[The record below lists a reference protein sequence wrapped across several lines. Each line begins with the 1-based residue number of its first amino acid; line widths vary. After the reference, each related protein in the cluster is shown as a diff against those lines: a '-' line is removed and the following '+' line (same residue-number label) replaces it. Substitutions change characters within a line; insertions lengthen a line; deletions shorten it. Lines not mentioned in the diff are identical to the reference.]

1 MKIGIIGINT
11 LQQEEH
17 FKIIHQALGKNLQG
31 IFSHSEEAIPIS
43 TNYNIKLYKSSNELF
58 EKVDA
63 VYFANSVKPNF
74 DYAINALKKA
84 CHLFIENISMLSIDE
99 VKQLYKVAFEARTK
113 IQLKLTKSFTPEF
126 SEVRNFISDS
136 KLIEISNSFSKLL
149 RLDDYFSE
157 ILNNLFFTNQNIQS
171 GIKKISPLALPLDN
185 NHFSLVQIRLD
196 YDNGAVVNM
205 KFNNIS
211 KEDESTVTFHKKDE
225 IIYIDFIKHYAIKH
239 KIAEGQ
245 VARQEFL
252 ITNETAFNTEM
263 VNFIKSCKD
272 IEMQNISEHPAELK
286 IIQATQE
293 IKDRLIQLF
302 HPM

>member
-1 MKIGIIGINT
+1 MKIGLIGINS

-17 FKIIHQALGKNLQG
+17 FKIIHQALAKNLHG
-31 IFSHSEEAIPIS
+31 IFSHSEEVIPIS
-43 TNYNIKLYKSSNELF
+43 ANYNIKLYRSSNELF

-74 DYAINALKKA
+74 DFAINALKKS
-84 CHLFIENISMLSIDE
+84 CHLFIENISMLTIEE
-99 VKQLYKVAFEARTK
+99 VRQLYKVAFEARTK

-126 SEVRNFISDS
+126 IEVKNYISNP

-157 ILNNLFFTNQNIQS
+157 ILNNLFFANYNIQS
-171 GIKKISPLALPLDN
+171 AIKKVSPLALPLDN
-185 NHFSLVQIRLD
+185 SHFSLVHIRLD

-211 KEDESTVTFHKKDE
+211 KENESTVTFYKKDE
-225 IIYIDFIKHYAIKH
+225 ITSIDFIKHFAIKH

-245 VARQEFL
+245 VTRQEFY
-252 ITNETAFNTEM
+252 IANETAFNTEM
-263 VNFIKSCKD
+263 VNFINSCKD
-272 IEMQNISEHPAELK
+272 IELQNVSEHPTELK

-293 IKDRLIQLF
+293 IKDKLIQVS
-302 HPM
+302 HPI